1 MNFILQPINLLFLAA
16 ALISGS
22 MLFWA
27 SFARRS
33 GAHSL
38 STLEATQLMNSRN
51 ALVIDVRES
60 SEFAQGTVTGARN
73 IPLAKIKERRSE
85 IARYKTRPVIVVCG
99 AGQRSAKAVT
109 TLGNAG
115 FTEVYNLAGGL
126 KAWRAAGMPLMR
138 VSQKE
143 GSSNAVKKEKA

>member
-1 MNFILQPINLLFLAA
+1 
-16 ALISGS
+16 
-22 MLFWA
+22 MLFWV

-73 IPLAKIKERRSE
+73 IPLANIKERSSE

-138 VSQKE
+138 VNQKE